1 MARYILSLGMS
12 RIEYTLSFENYLE
25 MTSSRRE
32 KKDFKF
38 AAISAIAGFF
48 CIASGYLF
56 LKLNVDAPFVPGG
69 LLLATGLLL
78 TLVAIILGHLAK
90 AKPSRPN
97 RVVLQREY
105 ELCHADQRAIE
116 FDEVGW
122 RVFWYE
128 GEDVRPWSCL
138 RQVYDLETLLI
149 LGTGTTFYWL
159 PKAALQRAGQ
169 LDQLKV
175 LAESFLKKGQQLFE
189 VPLKPS
195 PRVYVMANM
204 FHGWRR
210 SWPARLLGYGA
221 ASLFVYWI
229 VYANEDQLSES
240 WWRIAFVPL
249 LLLLFEVLFYL
260 LEYYKHD
267 WSKSSENAE
276 IMTDCICYRT
286 KTIRWITEYKHVKEV
301 REIPGAFL
309 LYFDSKVF
317 YTIPKRGFS
326 APRLDQFRD
335 VVASKHTH

>member
-1 MARYILSLGMS
+1 MS

-105 ELCHADQRAIE
+105 ELYHADQRAIE
-116 FDEVGW
+116 FDEAGW

-138 RQVYDLETLLI
+138 RQVHDVETLLI
-149 LGTGTTFYWL
+149 LGTATTFYWL

-169 LDQLKV
+169 LDQLKA

-195 PRVYVMANM
+195 PRVYITARMS
-204 FHGWRR
+204 HGWRR
-210 SWPARLLGYGA
+210 TWLARLLGYGA
-221 ASLFVYWI
+221 ATLFTYWVI
-229 VYANEDQLSES
+229 YASEEPPSES
-240 WWRIAFVPL
+240 WWRIAFVPFL
-249 LLLLFEVLFYL
+249 LSLFEVLFYL
-260 LEYYKHD
+260 AEYYKYD
-267 WSKSSENAE
+267 WSKTSENAE
-276 IMTDCICYRT
+276 IMTDCIGYRT
-286 KTIRWITEYKHVKEV
+286 KTIRWVTEYKDLKEV
-301 REIPGAFL
+301 REVPGAFL
-309 LYFDSKVF
+309 LYFDSNVF
-317 YTIPKRGFS
+317 YTVPKRGFS
-326 APRLDQFRD
+326 LPQLDQFRH
-335 VVASKHTH
+335 VVARAHTG